1 MGVHNIRLVVY
12 SKISGSGDL
21 NLDLSELL
29 SDSCATRVE
38 VVVHV
43 FNVENDE
50 FGHSLTTKAC
60 SETVFPEVHF
70 VNFKCLHGLAVD
82 NVHELRDFIDQD
94 QRADSSVK
102 LGSGLW

>member
-29 SDSCATRVE
+29 SHSCATRVE

-50 FGHSLTTKAC
+50 FGHSLTT
-60 SETVFPEVHF
+60 
-70 VNFKCLHGLAVD
+70 
-82 NVHELRDFIDQD
+82 
-94 QRADSSVK
+94 
-102 LGSGLW
+102 